1 MVVPTM
7 MVVILM
13 MTVGG
18 GDDSDGESS
27 DGADGHKNDRDD
39 DDGCLDSVK
48 NFFKNKQ
55 INVENFSISTWCRKS
70 LYC

>member
-1 MVVPTM
+1 

-39 DDGCLDSVK
+39 DGCLDSVK

-55 INVENFSISTWCRKS
+55 INVENFSISTRCRKS

>member
-1 MVVPTM
+1 MIVMVKVV
-7 MVVILM
+7 MVLM
-13 MTVGG
+13 
-18 GDDSDGESS
+18 DI
-27 DGADGHKNDRDD
+27 KNDRDD

-55 INVENFSISTWCRKS
+55 INVENFSISTRCRKS